1 MADGVLL
8 DTSFLISFVDPTRE
22 HHAVALRYFRHFVD
36 EGIPMFLSTI
46 VASEFQL
53 GQPVEDLPLDAII
66 PLPFNLEDAVAAG
79 SLNFTAHK
87 GEEGAQ
93 RDSLKD
99 DFKILGQAKAQDVAF
114 VITEDART
122 LYRYAIR
129 LREMGRLSTRAIKLV
144 DGFDKSH
151 FDALGQHDF
160 DDDLGDGT
168 DSDELPS

>member
-66 PLPFNLEDAVAAG
+66 PLPFNLEDAIAAG
-79 SLNFTAHK
+79 QLDFTSHK
-87 GEEGAQ
+87 GGDEVQ

-99 DFKILGQAKAQDVAF
+99 DFKILGQAKAQDIGF

-122 LYRYAIR
+122 LYRYAVK
-129 LREMGRLSTRAIKLV
+129 LRAARKLGTRAIKLV
-144 DGFDKSH
+144 DGFDRSH
-151 FDALGQHDF
+151 FDPAGQHDF
-160 DDDLGDGT
+160 EDDLGSLGPAE
-168 DSDELPS
+168 SSH